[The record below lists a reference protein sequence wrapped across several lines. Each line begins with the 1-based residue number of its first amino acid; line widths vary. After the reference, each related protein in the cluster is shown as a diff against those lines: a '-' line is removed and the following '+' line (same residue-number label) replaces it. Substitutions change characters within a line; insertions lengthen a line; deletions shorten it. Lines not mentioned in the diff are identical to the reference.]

1 MECNIFA
8 KMDYFTNGYKVIST
22 SSTMTTANDQAW
34 TKGKDV
40 YRLLFLQKKK
50 KNLEDTVFK

>member
-1 MECNIFA
+1 
-8 KMDYFTNGYKVIST
+8 
-22 SSTMTTANDQAW
+22 MTTASDQAW

-40 YRLLFLQKKK
+40 YRLLFLQN